1 MLVLERFCAR
11 FYACCFLTHYKNL
24 TAKDLFMRFG
34 VLTLVSVTFVT
45 VLSCI
50 YIFSESTSDEES
62 TRLSSVPE
70 SSRASAS
77 PASTQTI
84 AKKNASAISDNVDR
98 VSTKLDLELRQR
110 FASTQSYRAMY
121 YEAIKRPKDGGLMYA
136 FAALNACKKQN
147 TNAADIASNS
157 VRLQA
162 ATYLN
167 SRCDFSESEMQD
179 ARRELAAIREFE
191 FGHDPLLKLTFG
203 LIKPTS
209 SEAYENTVR
218 AILETGDPLAI
229 YSLISPKLGAN
240 DNGESIYF
248 AGHDYTGKDA
258 IATVEYAYDLTRC
271 KLGLDCGPTSTR
283 VLQLCAE
290 RGWCGDSLSS
300 ALQLGLS
307 NNSAI
312 TFSTVQ
318 QLSANML
325 TEITRKNAAAFIKK

>member
-1 MLVLERFCAR
+1 
-11 FYACCFLTHYKNL
+11 
-24 TAKDLFMRFG
+24 MRFG
-34 VLTLVSVTFVT
+34 VLTLLSVSIVTA
-45 VLSCI
+45 LSCL
-50 YIFSESTSDEES
+50 YIFSESKGEDES
-62 TRLSSVPE
+62 TRLVPIPKSV
-70 SSRASAS
+70 RANAL
-77 PASTQTI
+77 PASTQ
-84 AKKNASAISDNVDR
+84 AVVVKEAPAPSGYVDR
-98 VSTKLDLELRQR
+98 VSINPAAKLGQR

-136 FAALNACKKQN
+136 FAALNTCKKQN
-147 TNAADIASNS
+147 TNDADIANNS

-179 ARRELAAIREFE
+179 ARRELAAIRELKFD
-191 FGHDPLLKLTFG
+191 HDPLLKLTFG
-203 LIKPTS
+203 LMKPTS

-218 AILETGDPLAI
+218 AILETADPLAI
-229 YSLISPKLGAN
+229 YSLISPKLGPN
-240 DNGESIYF
+240 DSGESIYF

-312 TFSTVQ
+312 SFAAVQ